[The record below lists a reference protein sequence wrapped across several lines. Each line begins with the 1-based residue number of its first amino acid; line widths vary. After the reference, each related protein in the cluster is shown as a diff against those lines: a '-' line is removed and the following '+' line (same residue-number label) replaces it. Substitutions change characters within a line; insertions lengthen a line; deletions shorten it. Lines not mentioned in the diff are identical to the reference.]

1 MKDLDSLIEEL
12 RSYDTE
18 REWFEFKTTRTEPAI
33 LGEYIS
39 ALSNSAAY
47 YGRKEAYMVW
57 GIHDKTHDITG
68 TSFDPDCD
76 VKNEPLK
83 HFLARQLYPEN
94 NFEFADAM
102 IDGKRVVVLSIP
114 AAKIVPTAFDNE
126 RYIRIGSSKENLRK
140 YPEKESFLFEI
151 LRHGFPT
158 IENTPSVYQDLT
170 FEKLFIYYGAKGL
183 KLNPD
188 TFKKNLEL
196 LTEDGKYNILAQL
209 LSDNS
214 HMPIRFA
221 IFSGKTKADGLYS
234 VREFGYQ
241 CLLYSLDE
249 ILRYGD
255 VLNIIQADETHR
267 IVERKEV
274 PLFENEAFREAI
286 INAFVHNA
294 WVKTNEPM
302 FTVFSDR
309 IEILSRGTLAP
320 EQTIE
325 GFFAGES
332 VPVNRKL
339 SEIFLQLHISEKTG
353 RGVPKITE
361 LYGKEAYDFRENS
374 IVVTIPF
381 KWINVMQS
389 KAGNKTDGQTDT
401 KKDGRDG
408 HKAGGYVINETEGQA
423 GWNGGNQSA
432 HLNDSQRRI
441 LEQIRNN
448 PNITKPQIAAALGLG
463 KTTVDNGISALKRKG
478 YIERVGSNKTGWW
491 KIIP

>member
-1 MKDLDSLIEEL
+1 MKDLVKLINEL

-18 REWFEFKTTRTEPAI
+18 REWFEFKTNWFEPYT

-39 ALSNSAAY
+39 ALANSAAY
-47 YGRKEAYMVW
+47 YGRKEAYLIW
-57 GIHDKTHDITG
+57 GIQDKTHEITG
-68 TSFDPDCD
+68 TPFCPDSD

-83 HFLARQLYPEN
+83 HFLARQLFPEN
-94 NFEFADAM
+94 NFEFEETVIA
-102 IDGKRVVVLSIP
+102 GKRVVVLTIP
-114 AAKIVPTAFDNE
+114 AAKIVPTAFNNE

-140 YPEKESFLFEI
+140 YPGKESFLFEV

-158 IENTPSVYQDLT
+158 IENTPSAFQDLT

-183 KLNPD
+183 KLNPE

-196 LTEDGKYNILAQL
+196 LTEDGRYNILAQL

-214 HMPIRFA
+214 HVPVRVA
-221 IFSGKTKADGLYS
+221 IFSGKTKADNLYS

-294 WVKTNEPM
+294 WVTTNEPM

-361 LYGKEAYDFRENS
+361 LYGKDAYAFRENS

-381 KWINVMQS
+381 KWINVMSDRTDNQ
-389 KAGNKTDGQTDT
+389 ANAHGDTQELAKTNGF
-401 KKDGRDG
+401 
-408 HKAGGYVINETEGQA
+408 VVNETEARWPDRSQP
-423 GWNGGNQSA
+423 GNRG
-432 HLNDSQRRI
+432 LNISQMRI
-441 LEQIRNN
+441 LDQIRNN
-448 PNITKPQIAAALGLG
+448 PQITKPQIVEALGLG
-463 KTTVDNGISALKRKG
+463 KTTVDNGIAALKEKG
-478 YIERVGSNKTGWW
+478 FIKRVGSNKTGWW
-491 KIIP
+491 KVLN